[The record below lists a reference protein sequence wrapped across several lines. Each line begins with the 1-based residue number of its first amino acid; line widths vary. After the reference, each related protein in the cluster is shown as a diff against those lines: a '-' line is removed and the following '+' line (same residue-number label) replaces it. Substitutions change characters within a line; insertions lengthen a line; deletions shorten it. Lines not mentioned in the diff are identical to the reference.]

1 MQLEMKSLKNNVQI
15 VGNLGNTP
23 ELKIVNDKKLTRLSV
38 AVNERKRYKN
48 GEVHTR
54 TYWHYVTVWGKL
66 AEQVCKLSKKGT
78 MVLISGKV
86 KSSNYTDKS
95 GKQRNSTEIVAK
107 EIVINYTQAA

>member
-1 MQLEMKSLKNNVQI
+1 MQLEMKSLKNTVQI

-38 AVNERKRYKN
+38 AVNEYKRYKN

-54 TYWHYVTVWGKL
+54 TYWHYITVWGNL
-66 AEQVCKLSKKGT
+66 AEQVCKLREKGT
-78 MVLISGKV
+78 AVMVSGMLKN
-86 KSSNYTDKS
+86 KNYTDS
-95 GKQRNSTEIVAK
+95 TGKQRTSTEIVAK

>member
-23 ELKIVNDKKLTRLSV
+23 ELKIVNDRKLTRLSV

-48 GEVHTR
+48 GEVHTK
-54 TYWHYVTVWGKL
+54 TYWHYITVWGKL
-66 AEQVCKLSKKGT
+66 AEQVCKLSKKGN

-86 KSSNYTDKS
+86 KSNNYTDRA
-95 GKQRNSTEIVAK
+95 GKVRTSTEIVAK